1 MQDGL
6 KKKIINANIEYHTKL
21 VDIYDNQPHFLAENK
36 ERVKNILLEH
46 GRQSGFNFLLD
57 IGCGTGFI
65 IDIAKEYF
73 ENIKGIDITPKM
85 IEKIDCTKNVDVYI
99 ANSESLP
106 FENNIFNVC
115 TAYAFLHHLLEFKI
129 SLKEIYRVLKKGGTL
144 YTDQDPNLHFW
155 DNGITER
162 VSKTLNKEKGIPKY
176 ITKLAEYH
184 DTLGG
189 INGDEMEDLLR
200 DIGFKDI
207 KVIYRWFVPI
217 KPGEENKRSNMKYI
231 RMEARK

>member
-1 MQDGL
+1 MQDEL
-6 KKKIINANIEYHTKL
+6 KEKVINANIEYHTKFL
-21 VDIYDNQPHFLAENK
+21 DSYEDQPHFLPENK
-36 ERVKNILLEH
+36 ERIKNLLLKY
-46 GRQSGFNFLLD
+46 GRQSGFGSLLD

-73 ENIKGIDITPKM
+73 ENITGIDITPKM
-85 IEKIDCTKNVDVYI
+85 IEKINCTKNVNVYI
-99 ANSESLP
+99 ANAESLP

-115 TAYAFLHHLLEFKI
+115 TAHAFLHHILEFKS
-129 SLKEIYRVLKKGGTL
+129 SLKEIYRVLKKGGIL

-155 DNGITER
+155 DSGIAES
-162 VSKTLNKEKGIPKY
+162 VLKKYKKEKNIPEEL
-176 ITKLAEYH
+176 TKLAEYH
-184 DTLGG
+184 NALGG